1 MTRGDVVSISVV
13 GPAPA
18 AGSRTAHT
26 RATGVGRVCGVGRA
40 SLSTGVTASS
50 APGTRTGLQVRS
62 CAMLLLNE
70 NLSRV
75 RRRECEQQTEVLCQC
90 RRVLALR
97 RRQQRTQQAARRA
110 RLVQNAVC

>member
-1 MTRGDVVSISVV
+1 
-13 GPAPA
+13 
-18 AGSRTAHT
+18 
-26 RATGVGRVCGVGRA
+26 
-40 SLSTGVTASS
+40 
-50 APGTRTGLQVRS
+50 
-62 CAMLLLNE
+62 MLLLNE

-110 RLVQNAVC
+110 RLVQNAIW